1 MKIITWSIIHHYKMS
16 DFDSPDTKKGGELMD
31 LNLVH
36 FLDCFEHKHNHHL
49 VITSAFRSTAHNLK
63 VGGVPN
69 SSHTKGK
76 AVDVACDD
84 SALRY
89 KLIYYALSC
98 GIKRIG
104 ISKTFIHFDTY
115 DLLPHPVICLY

>member
-1 MKIITWSIIHHYKMS
+1 MKIIPWSIIHHYKIS
-16 DFDSPDTKKGGELMD
+16 DFDSPDTKKGGDLMD
-31 LNLVH
+31 MVLVH
-36 FLDCFEHKHNHHL
+36 LLDCFEHKYKHHFI
-49 VITSAFRSTAHNLK
+49 ITSAFRSPAHNLK

-69 SSHTKGK
+69 SAHTRGK
-76 AVDVACDD
+76 AVDVSCDD

-104 ISKTFIHFDTY
+104 ISKIFIHFATD
-115 DLLPHPVICLY
+115 DLLPYPVIWLY